1 MPVSGIVGSIFSKYP
16 IKLFGFQF
24 PRFAEPDA
32 VIKSLEKSPYD
43 DSYTQHYYF
52 ASQWGIALKKPL
64 SKKTSIYFFAGE
76 IQNFGKSKFSLEAI
90 PYDIRSAQ
98 TGGNPSV
105 IGFSLNQRY

>member
-1 MPVSGIVGSIFSKYP
+1 MGLPLKKILPYFHGNSSVFFS
-16 IKLFGFQF
+16 FAS
-24 PRFAEPDA
+24 PR
-32 VIKSLEKSPYD
+32 IKSLEKSPYD
-43 DSYTQHYYF
+43 NSYTQHYYF

-90 PYDIRSAQ
+90 PYDIRSAK